1 MEKKILQ
8 LLSRLNEVETL
19 LGEPTVFN
27 DAKKYRSLTQEHSYL
42 RELKTV
48 WDEKITA
55 EKQLGENQEM
65 LKAEKDPDFTQ
76 VLKEEIALLEA
87 RLPQLQVDLEKL
99 LIPPDI
105 NDNRATILELR
116 AGTGGDE
123 AALFVGD
130 CVRMYKLFA
139 DTKGWQYELLSTTP

>member
-48 WDEKITA
+48 WDEKIT
-55 EKQLGENQEM
+55 QGSLN
-65 LKAEKDPDFTQ
+65 
-76 VLKEEIALLEA
+76 
-87 RLPQLQVDLEKL
+87 
-99 LIPPDI
+99 
-105 NDNRATILELR
+105 
-116 AGTGGDE
+116 
-123 AALFVGD
+123 
-130 CVRMYKLFA
+130 YK
-139 DTKGWQYELLSTTP
+139 